1 MLRDHSGAAE
11 DAMVDVTAIDRACLN
26 RQMRPDRLR
35 NPAFDLRGGNADDR
49 SGVLLASRQRR
60 TRDRIELAREEGM
73 FVRALQSLSRP
84 GGRVGFNSGRRT
96 SCLMEE
102 RAGDVGRPRRAG
114 FAVPMA
120 AQ

>member
-1 MLRDHSGAAE
+1 MRTTDPASCLRPVSAAR
-11 DAMVDVTAIDRACLN
+11 VIV
-26 RQMRPDRLR
+26 
-35 NPAFDLRGGNADDR
+35 
-49 SGVLLASRQRR
+49 
-60 TRDRIELAREEGM
+60 IERAREEGM